1 MPGNAALKAAG
12 QVSADDMA
20 QAKLYLDSIVGDEV
34 PKVRRDTYLDRGP
47 EVLDFIHA
55 HTPVRFQWVPQYAD
69 YHPEAPGGRAAGRS
83 CEPVP
88 LDARFLGA
96 ELDRLHP
103 QYTKAPANMIVT
115 QADFR
120 KISLGLR
127 TWRGPATM
135 IKVLVNRVISGLLR
149 RRMYAMGNAIVI
161 GLRKGLMDARVPVHY
176 DTELTGLAARRR
188 PGHRRPGHP
197 GRRGVDD
204 PGPPRR
210 DPRQRRLREEPRDAG
225 EVPTAP
231 DLGGVDDR
239 LGVQRRRRHPR
250 RHRGRRRD
258 RADGRRVVGSDD
270 PAAQRA
276 VVLPGRAQPARLDHR
291 EPGRPALHE
300 RGAPLRRGRARDVRR
315 RGDRRRPRP
324 ELDGHRP
331 ALPQP
336 LPVRRALAAPAVPRP
351 LVPARHG
358 QEGRHHRGAG
368 RRDRRTGGR
377 ARRRRSTAST
387 ASRRAA
393 STRTSTAA
401 SRPTTSTTPTRP

>member
-1 MPGNAALKAAG
+1 
-12 QVSADDMA
+12 MA

-161 GLRKGLMDARVPVHY
+161 GLRKGLMDADVPVA
-176 DTELTGLAARRR
+176 L
-188 PGHRRPGHP
+188 
-197 GRRGVDD
+197 
-204 PGPPRR
+204 
-210 DPRQRRLREEPRDAG
+210 
-225 EVPTAP
+225 
-231 DLGGVDDR
+231 
-239 LGVQRRRRHPR
+239 
-250 RHRGRRRD
+250 RHRAHRPRCSRTAGSPASGSPGTARSRRS
-258 RADGRRVVGSDD
+258 G
-270 PAAQRA
+270 PAAA
-276 VVLPGRAQPARLDHR
+276 
-291 EPGRPALHE
+291 
-300 RGAPLRRGRARDVRR
+300 
-315 RGDRRRPRP
+315 
-324 ELDGHRP
+324 
-331 ALPQP
+331 
-336 LPVRRALAAPAVPRP
+336 
-351 LVPARHG
+351 
-358 QEGRHHRGAG
+358 
-368 RRDRRTGGR
+368 
-377 ARRRRSTAST
+377 
-387 ASRRAA
+387 
-393 STRTSTAA
+393 
-401 SRPTTSTTPTRP
+401 